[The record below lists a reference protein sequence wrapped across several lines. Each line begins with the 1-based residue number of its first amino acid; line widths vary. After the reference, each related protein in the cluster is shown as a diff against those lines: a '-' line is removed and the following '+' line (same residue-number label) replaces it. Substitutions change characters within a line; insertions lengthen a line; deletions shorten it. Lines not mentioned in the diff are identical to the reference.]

1 MQNTFRNE
9 IFETFCERMA
19 DLYPDLTEAQRRSI
33 ANTLSSTA
41 LALMVE
47 NGKKLREMIAEAVL
61 HRETFVNQFQTH
73 IDLIDK
79 RAKEVIAKFK
89 EEGMVSVEY
98 DSVKKRKMLKAR
110 TTVLQNTCLFIN
122 QLNESVLSYYK
133 LVYNLDPINDTK
145 QITLF

>member
-9 IFETFCERMA
+9 IFETFCERLA
-19 DLYPDLTEAQRRSI
+19 DLYPDITEAERRSI

-47 NGKKLREMIAEAVL
+47 NGKKLREMIAEAIMK
-61 HRETFVNQFQTH
+61 RETFVNEFQTH

-79 RAKEVIAKFK
+79 RAKEIIANFK
-89 EEGMVSVEY
+89 SNGMISVEY
-98 DSVKKRKMLKAR
+98 DNAKRKKYLKAR
-110 TTVLQNTCLFIN
+110 TTVLHDTCLFIN
-122 QLNESVLSYYK
+122 QLNDSVLSYYK
-133 LVYNLDPINDTK
+133 KVYDLDPINDTK

>member
-9 IFETFCERMA
+9 IFETFCERLA
-19 DLYPDLTEAQRRSI
+19 DLYPDLTEAERRSI

-47 NGKKLREMIAEAVL
+47 NGKKLREMIAQAVMD
-61 HRETFVNQFQTH
+61 RENFVNEFQTH

-79 RAKEVIAKFK
+79 RAKEIIANFK
-89 EEGMVSVEY
+89 SNGMISVEY
-98 DSVKKRKMLKAR
+98 DNAKRKKYLKAR
-110 TTVLQNTCLFIN
+110 TTVLQDTCLFIN
-122 QLNESVLSYYK
+122 QLNDSVLSYYK
-133 LVYNLDPINDTK
+133 KVYDLDPINDTK

>member
-19 DLYPDLTEAQRRSI
+19 DLYPELTEAERRSI

-47 NGKKLREMIAEAVL
+47 NGKKLREMIAEAIMN
-61 HRETFVNQFQTH
+61 RETFVNEFQTH

-79 RAKEVIAKFK
+79 RAKEIIANFK
-89 EEGMVSVEY
+89 SNGMISVEY
-98 DSVKKRKMLKAR
+98 DNAKRKKYLKAR
-110 TTVLQNTCLFIN
+110 TSVLQDTCLFIN
-122 QLNESVLSYYK
+122 QLNDSVLSYYK
-133 LVYNLDPINDTK
+133 KVYDLDPINDTK

>member
-9 IFETFCERMA
+9 IFETFCERLA
-19 DLYPDLTEAQRRSI
+19 DLYPELTEAQRRSI

-79 RAKEVIAKFK
+79 RAKEVIANFR
-89 EEGMVSVEY
+89 EEGMVSIEF
-98 DSVKKRKMLKAR
+98 DSVKKRKYLKAR
-110 TTVLQNTCLFIN
+110 TTVLQNACIFIN

>member
-9 IFETFCERMA
+9 IFETFCERLA
-19 DLYPDLTEAQRRSI
+19 DLYPDLTEAERRSI

-79 RAKEVIAKFK
+79 RAKEVIANFK
-89 EEGMVSVEY
+89 EEGMISIEY
-98 DSVKKRKMLKAR
+98 DSVKKRKVLKAR